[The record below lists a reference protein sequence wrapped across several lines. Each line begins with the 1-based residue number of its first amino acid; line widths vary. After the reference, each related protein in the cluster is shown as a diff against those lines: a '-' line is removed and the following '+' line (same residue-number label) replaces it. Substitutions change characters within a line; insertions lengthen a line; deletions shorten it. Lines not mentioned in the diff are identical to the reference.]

1 MVSNDFKI
9 WYSIAIRLSH
19 FLASVKVLAFLL
31 SSVIASTLELIPSIC
46 PEISLIKI
54 IWLSIQIQLKNIFKL
69 LRFLLKYF
77 GNE

>member
-1 MVSNDFKI
+1 MISKYGF
-9 WYSIAIRLSH
+9 IAIRLSH
-19 FLASVKVLAFLL
+19 FLRIGQGLAFLL

-54 IWLSIQIQLKNIFKL
+54 ICSLIDSNSAQNIFKP